1 MAAACAAACRAN
13 VLFFLTDVPGVKD
26 AAGAVIAN
34 LSTDQIER
42 LIQDDVVSG
51 GMLPKLDACKRALKN
66 GVDRVRILP
75 AAQVEMLHDFYL
87 TKVDCGTEVMVA

>member
-1 MAAACAAACRAN
+1 M
-13 VLFFLTDVPGVKD
+13 KD

-34 LSTDQIER
+34 LSIDQIER

-75 AAQVEMLHDFYL
+75 AAQAEMLHDFYL